1 MEASGISGMKA
12 ELNGAPN
19 FSILDGWWPEGFN
32 GRNGWAF
39 GGETI
44 EETGLMLMR
53 KLSIGFRRTGGSTLL
68 PDFR

>member
-1 MEASGISGMKA
+1 MKLFLQTKVKANKSSNWIALFENISTF
-12 ELNGAPN
+12 

-44 EETGLMLMR
+44 EETGLKR
-53 KLSIGFRRTGGSTLL
+53 KRGHYAV
-68 PDFR
+68 DF

>member
-1 MEASGISGMKA
+1 METSGISGMKA

-44 EETGLMLMR
+44 EETGLMLIMN
-53 KLSIGFRRTGGSTLL
+53 
-68 PDFR
+68 P